1 MKSLEELK
9 KEYKNTNNAINI
21 SSRDLATAETVDA
34 LIIGA
39 GLYGLHIGELLN
51 KNNITHKIVAKN
63 YYLDYENEFYST
75 TNSRIPMASLVNGAK
90 IDSGYMDYTKKVDII
105 KNDLTNYTKFIDEF
119 NDELMV
125 PKDYNNLYALDEIS
139 NEDKNWAKA
148 IRNIKKKYN
157 AEETYTNTLINVRE
171 MYNINEA
178 AIDPFRMMERKTYN
192 YLKGSVN
199 TNDEGIILDEISKAV
214 RLDDYWYIKLSE
226 KSQLIKAKYIFNCT
240 YSGIKEIEKIF
251 NINTNINL
259 VYDICELVLFT
270 SGIMDEYN
278 LNNNAFTILLNKDKF
293 KSITPFCYSK
303 IITSDNI
310 SNWVF
315 VDETYNKFAE
325 SYDYN
330 TIHEEFTC
338 GSLRTNKLDMLKS
351 IRPYVGLLDK
361 EKYKK
366 SIFTIKAKDVDNK
379 DNNLIIENDKTNTF
393 YSILGNKLSSIYEL
407 NEIINNIFSEKDK

>member
-1 MKSLEELK
+1 MKSIEELK
-9 KEYKNTNNAINI
+9 KEYKAKNNTINI

-39 GLYGLHIGELLN
+39 GIYGLHIGELLN

-63 YYLDYENEFYST
+63 YYLDYENEFYSR
-75 TNSRIPMASLVNGAK
+75 TNVRIPMASLANGAK
-90 IDSGYMDYTKKVDII
+90 IDSGYMDYNKKVNII
-105 KNDLTNYTKFIDEF
+105 ENDLNNYTKFIDEF
-119 NDELMV
+119 NDELMA
-125 PKDYNNLYALDEIS
+125 PKDYNNLYALDKNNS
-139 NEDKNWAKA
+139 NIKDWDKA
-148 IRNIKKKYN
+148 IKTISKKYN
-157 AEETYTNTLINVRE
+157 AKKVNNDTLDNVNE
-171 MYNINEA
+171 IYNINEA

-192 YLKGSVN
+192 YLKENTS

-240 YSGIKEIEKIF
+240 YSGIKEVEKIF

-259 VYDICELVLFT
+259 IYNICELVLFT
-270 SGIMDEYN
+270 SGIMDEEN
-278 LNNNAFTILLNKDKF
+278 LNNNAFTILNKDKF
-293 KSITPFCYSK
+293 KSITPFCYNK
-303 IITSDNI
+303 LITSDII

-315 VDETYNKFAE
+315 TDETYNKYAE

-330 TIHEEFTC
+330 TIHEKFTC
-338 GSLRTNKLDMLKS
+338 ESLRTHKVDMLKS
-351 IRPYVGLLDK
+351 ISKYVSLLDK

-366 SIFTIKAKDVDNK
+366 SIFTIKAKDVNNK
-379 DNNLIIENDKTNTF
+379 DNNLIIENDETNTF

-407 NEIINNIFSEKDK
+407 NEIINNIFSEKEN